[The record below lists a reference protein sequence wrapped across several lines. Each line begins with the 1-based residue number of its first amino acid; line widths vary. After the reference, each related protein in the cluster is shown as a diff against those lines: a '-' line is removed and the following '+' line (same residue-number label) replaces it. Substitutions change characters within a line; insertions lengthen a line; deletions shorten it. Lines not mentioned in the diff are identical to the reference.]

1 MFENNEIRRNL
12 FIIAHPSAR
21 LAPLALVGVGL
32 LLDVEELI
40 QALPAGIFVRKKGQ
54 KRSSV
59 STKDQT
65 QTFIVNFGAY
75 NYLSFD
81 LL

>member
-1 MFENNEIRRNL
+1 MFENNETRRNL
-12 FIIAHPSAR
+12 FINAHPSAR
-21 LAPLALVGVGL
+21 LPTSVVVGVGL
-32 LLDVEELI
+32 QLDVEELK
-40 QALPAGIFVRKKGQ
+40 QALGAGIFVRKKGQ

-59 STKDQT
+59 PTKDQI

-75 NYLSFD
+75 NYLSCD